1 MGCNFLLQGI
11 FLTQGLNLHLLHLL
25 HWQVGSLP
33 LCHQGSPTHQERTQ
47 IFWLKA
53 PQKENLTLLA
63 FRNRNAST
71 FTYPEIN
78 YDKHCFKILFV
89 TSEYINSAYTL
100 WVGMGKLNSFPTLP
114 ESGYEFQG
122 LWTPRTSEIL
132 MLKCK
137 NRLSFSKSKE
147 RKDYLHT
154 SALFLT
160 TYGSVN
166 YHFKILWMHIIK
178 VFELLLL
185 VSHPISQ

>member
-25 HWQVGSLP
+25 HWQVDSLL

-71 FTYPEIN
+71 FTHPEIN

-89 TSEYINSAYTL
+89 IPNSAYTL

-137 NRLSFSKSKE
+137 NRLSFSKSKKQ
-147 RKDYLHT
+147 KDYLHA